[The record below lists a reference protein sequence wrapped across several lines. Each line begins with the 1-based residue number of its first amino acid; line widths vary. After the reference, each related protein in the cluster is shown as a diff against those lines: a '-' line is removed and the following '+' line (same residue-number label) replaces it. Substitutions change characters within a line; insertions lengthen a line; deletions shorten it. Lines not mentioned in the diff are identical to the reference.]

1 MKKSTI
7 INVLLIA
14 FLAFSL
20 IAFGLQVK
28 NTNAYWLNIQF
39 YYDMIEES
47 EHDAMWQEALNT
59 SYEYAWSLTFSL
71 VFCALSAIA
80 SAVLLVLTNRGGFAE
95 LKARAA
101 QRKEQAAIEKAS
113 RTEARKVKKIAKLEQ
128 KIKDLSDT
136 EK

>member
-80 SAVLLVLTNRGGFAE
+80 SAVLLVLINRGGFAE